1 MPTLWLHRCLT
12 AAAAACL
19 LNDCCCLQEKKPAA
33 FGWDAF
39 NQQAIF
45 NAAERRSAKIQPD
58 LEEYK

>member
-1 MPTLWLHRCLT
+1 MGGC
-12 AAAAACL
+12 
-19 LNDCCCLQEKKPAA
+19 NDVLSRLCVLFAVLGHCPQEKKPAP

-58 LEEYK
+58 LEAYK